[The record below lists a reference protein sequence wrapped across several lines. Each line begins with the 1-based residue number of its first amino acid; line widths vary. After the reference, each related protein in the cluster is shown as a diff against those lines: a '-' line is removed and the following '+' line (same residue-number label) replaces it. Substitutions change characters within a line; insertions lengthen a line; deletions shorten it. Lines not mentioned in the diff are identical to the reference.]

1 MKHFVALLFVALAAI
16 APARAALV
24 YDGYPTGPGGLSTP
38 YPAVNPE
45 VYAGLIELNYDG
57 VTLLAM
63 SDDYNARTPVGSLG
77 QATFYTYAD
86 VMAGAPVKFS
96 PEQYSFEAWNSHSL
110 LFNLVNEISY
120 PGYVS
125 TTSLTGALSQAMA
138 YDPAG
143 TLDNFAI
150 QNQAMWLLMNPSLS
164 FPEWPYGPGCWGPG
178 GLYDVSYSY
187 CPLEVR
193 TYNWS
198 NDFFVA
204 TLATPTGTYMD
215 EFLIPIAG
223 QNFTLASGTVTLG
236 PVVPLP
242 PAAWLLGSGLV
253 GLAGVARKRH
263 GAPRWRCCPGQ
274 RVRE

>member
-1 MKHFVALLFVALAAI
+1 MNRLVAFLVLVLSI
-16 APARAALV
+16 CVAPARAALV

-63 SDDYNARTPVGSLG
+63 SDDYNARTPVGSSG

-86 VMAGAPVKFS
+86 VMAGAPVRFTPAQYGRAAHLLYFNGFY
-96 PEQYSFEAWNSHSL
+96 PENLSLSGLSLRQLAEANGNDQLASL
-110 LFNLVNEISY
+110 NMGVWDIMS
-120 PGYVS
+120 S
-125 TTSLTGALSQAMA
+125 TSC
-138 YDPAG
+138 PAG
-143 TLDNFAI
+143 WSNCSNADNF
-150 QNQAMWLLMNPSLS
+150 
-164 FPEWPYGPGCWGPG
+164 
-178 GLYDVSYSY
+178 D
-187 CPLEVR
+187 
-193 TYNWS
+193 WS

-204 TLATPTGTYMD
+204 TLATPTGTYVD

-263 GAPRWRCCPGQ
+263 GAPR
-274 RVRE
+274 